1 MTTREHVIAMANQI
15 ARNFAAQDRA
25 SAAAATA
32 RHMREFWDPRMRAII
47 GEEAAR
53 GSEVLSAEAKAAA
66 RLLSAPG
73 MTSNDA
79 PPASR

>member
-32 RHMREFWDPRMRAII
+32 RHMRAII